1 MEIGIIGAG
10 RIGGTLARRLA
21 KSGNQV
27 VVANRSGPEAMAELL
42 NDLAERGRAGTV
54 EEAAHARDLVVVAT
68 PLTAWD
74 DLPPEAFEGR
84 IVVDTANYSLQ
95 WIGRIEAL
103 EKGSTSSELLGAL
116 LPGARVV
123 KAFNTMTWQRLRD
136 EGRPAGDP
144 QRLAMPIASDD
155 EEAKAVVS
163 QLIDELG
170 FDAVDTGTLA
180 EGGRRQQPGTPVY
193 DETIGAEEARRRLAG

>member
-1 MEIGIIGAG
+1 MEIGIIDAG

-27 VVANRSGPEAMAELL
+27 VVANRSGAEAMAELL
-42 NDLAERGRAGTV
+42 SDLAGRGRAGTV
-54 EEAAHARDLVVVAT
+54 EEAARARDLVVVAT

-84 IVVDTANYSLQ
+84 IVVDTANYSPQ
-95 WIGRIEAL
+95 WIGPIEAL
-103 EKGSTSSELLGAL
+103 EKGSTSSELLAAR

-123 KAFNTMTWQRLRD
+123 KAFNTMRWQPLRD
-136 EGRPAGDP
+136 EGRPAGNP

-163 QLIDELG
+163 RLIDELG

-193 DETIGAEEARRRLAG
+193 DEPIGAEEARRRLGR